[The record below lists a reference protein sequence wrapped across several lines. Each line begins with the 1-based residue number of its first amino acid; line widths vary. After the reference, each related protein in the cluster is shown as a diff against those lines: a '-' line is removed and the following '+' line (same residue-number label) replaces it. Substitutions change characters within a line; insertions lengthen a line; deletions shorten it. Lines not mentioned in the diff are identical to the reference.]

1 MKTAPDPFAVTPGD
15 QLAPKADRVWRTRSV
30 REANAEAVWRLLRGL
45 VFAILLIRASSDPI
59 FNLLGGD
66 SGGASMGVGALF
78 NVLAIAVAG
87 ILLLQAPLKA
97 PFPVIAIWG
106 PFLLIAFSS
115 AFQAPDFN
123 AAVRL
128 ASVLLTYWAFFAIPF
143 FILRSS
149 RDVLCFI
156 EVVFASSIPPTLYAF
171 VDLAQGLSDLHD
183 FRLESTF
190 THPNIYAFYLV
201 LLLGLALYVRASGIV
216 RASPRIR
223 MLVTLYIPLLVVLLL
238 LTKTRSAWGACA
250 LMLLVYAVRIDRR
263 FLAGLLLLP
272 VLFIANPNLMDRLTD
287 VTASP
292 EIDIFSQLN
301 AETPLNSFNWRQAL
315 WESVLPHV
323 LEQPLLG
330 HGLETLRPSVP
341 RFFPIVSPP
350 GIDGHNLYLQMS
362 FELGLLGL
370 LALLWL
376 FGCVAWC
383 LARGWRRDPPGILI
397 ISCLLVAYMLE
408 SYSDNMHF
416 YLAFNWYFWFVMGTL
431 CAGIRHDAH
440 ATIARRSPD
449 ARQGRAP
456 APDPQEPHPAG
467 KRLSARVS
475 RTAGRSLRR
484 ALLSRSL
491 SQ

>member
-1 MKTAPDPFAVTPGD
+1 MAPRPSAVTPGA
-15 QLAPKADRVWRTRSV
+15 LLSPEAGRVWRTCSV

-45 VFAILLIRASSDPI
+45 VFAILLIRASTDPI

-66 SGGASMGVGALF
+66 SGAASMGVGALF
-78 NVLAIAVAG
+78 NVLAIAIAG
-87 ILLLQAPLKA
+87 ILFLQAPLKA
-97 PFPVIAIWG
+97 PFPVMAIWG

-149 RDVLCFI
+149 RDILLFI
-156 EVVFASSIPPTLYAF
+156 QVVFVSSIPPTLYAF

-183 FRLESTF
+183 FRLQSTF

-201 LLLGLALYVRASGIV
+201 LILGLALYIRASGIV

-250 LMLLVYAVRIDRR
+250 LMFMVYAVGIERR
-263 FLAGLLLLP
+263 FLFGLLLLP
-272 VLFIANPNLMDRLTD
+272 VLFIANPNLMDRVTD
-287 VTASP
+287 VTAAP
-292 EIDIFSQLN
+292 AIDDFSQLN
-301 AETPLNSFNWRQAL
+301 ADTRLNSYAWREAL
-315 WESVLPHV
+315 WESVLPRV

-341 RFFPIVSPP
+341 RFFPLVNPP

-383 LARGWRRDPPGILI
+383 LARGWRRDPPGVLI
-397 ISCLLVAYMLE
+397 IGCLLFGYMLE

-431 CAGIRHDAH
+431 WAWIRHDGS
-440 ATIARRSPD
+440 TSRFYRRNM
-449 ARQGRAP
+449 
-456 APDPQEPHPAG
+456 
-467 KRLSARVS
+467 LSWTTRERDQVAD
-475 RTAGRSLRR
+475 
-484 ALLSRSL
+484 
-491 SQ
+491 